1 MSSTVFNH
9 EHFNE
14 LSEDPYYRFIQSSK
28 KVGYAIISESD
39 NENAEITQFSLNNI
53 TKNAIRPLCN
63 ITKLNKFGTD
73 YYQARTPNNTLMSG
87 KRFVPIS
94 FEKDNSIYN
103 AKIVC
108 FSPTKK
114 KDFVGSTEEIQIRKD
129 KPNSKIC
136 DRIKG
141 GAFLEVNPEDT
152 IARSDQNR
160 SKSQNQ
166 VMGKSACDEFTEYQ
180 DMYEDRLTA
189 DANKFLIDAAEA
201 PLRNLFY
208 GQKRPEWLHA
218 YAHSLTPLSL
228 DPQISENLG
237 AAPKWSNTA
246 MMISER
252 AARWFAQNHPDSS
265 VKIKPS
271 FHMIKDFEIVRKIK
285 YELSISKGS
294 ARLRFLQT
302 IMPFARYPL
311 YNKATDIAGIT
322 FIASALIE
330 MRRPSHI
337 SSLVIQQQNQ
347 TQKQDNLAKKIEKP
361 EVHNINK
368 KRKRK
373 QIKTMEAPVKRDALF
388 FLNKLN
394 NKSNNRSIKD
404 SRYSSER

>member
-1 MSSTVFNH
+1 MSSNTVFNH

-39 NENAEITQFSLNNI
+39 NENAEVTQFSLNNA

-94 FEKDNSIYN
+94 YEKDGMIYN

-108 FSPTKK
+108 FSPTRR
-114 KDFVGSTEEIQIRKD
+114 KDFVGSTQEIQIRKD
-129 KPNSKIC
+129 KPNNKIFN
-136 DRIKG
+136 RIKG
-141 GAFLEVNPEDT
+141 GAYLEVNAQDT
-152 IARSDQNR
+152 IVRSEQNR
-160 SKSQNQ
+160 SKTQNQ
-166 VMGKSACDEFTEYQ
+166 VMGKSACDEFSEYQ

-189 DANKFLIDAAEA
+189 DANKFLIDSAEA

-218 YAHSLTPLSL
+218 YAHSLTPLKL
-228 DPQISENLG
+228 DPQIPENLG
-237 AAPKWSNTA
+237 AAPKWANTT
-246 MMISER
+246 MMIPER
-252 AARWFAQNHPDSS
+252 AAKWFSQSHPDSS
-265 VKIKPS
+265 VQIKPS
-271 FHMIKDFEIVRKIK
+271 FQMIKDFEIVKKIK
-285 YELSISKGS
+285 YELSITKGS

-302 IMPFARYPL
+302 ILPFARYPL

-322 FIASALIE
+322 FMASALIE
-330 MRRPSHI
+330 MRMPSHI
-337 SSLVIQQQNQ
+337 SNLEAK
-347 TQKQDNLAKKIEKP
+347 TPKQDNLIKDTEKS
-361 EVHNINK
+361 EITHIHK
-368 KRKRK
+368 KRKLTK
-373 QIKTMEAPVKRDALF
+373 KIEAPVKRDALF

-394 NKSNNRSIKD
+394 NKKPKD
-404 SRYSSER
+404 PRCRNER